1 MVRVALTGGIATGK
15 STVLRLL
22 QARHVP
28 TIDADVLA
36 RQAVRPGSQ
45 GLQAIVER
53 FGIAVLDPGGA
64 LDRSALA
71 AVVFSDPQAR
81 RDLERIV
88 HPAVYAA
95 IRDWLE
101 ELPQGTP
108 LAVADI
114 PLLYETG
121 HQADFDRVVV
131 VACPPDEQLRRVM
144 ARDGVSEAEARTRLD
159 AQWPIADKVVLAD
172 DVIWTTGSRAE
183 TEREV
188 DKLLKRLVS
197 EGG

>member
-36 RQAVRPGSQ
+36 RAVVAPGSA
-45 GLQAIVER
+45 GLEAVVER
-53 FGIAVLDPGGA
+53 FGAGVLDLHGA
-64 LDRSALA
+64 LDRGALA
-71 AVVFSDPQAR
+71 AMVFSDPHAR

-95 IRDWLE
+95 IEGWFE
-101 ELPQGTP
+101 TLPQETP

-114 PLLYETG
+114 PLLFETG
-121 HQADFDRVVV
+121 HQVDFDRVVV

-144 ARDGVSEAEARTRLD
+144 ARDRVSEAEARTRLD
-159 AQWPIADKVVLAD
+159 AQWPIADKVVLAHH
-172 DVIWTTGSRAE
+172 VIWTTGSRAE

-188 DKLLKRLVS
+188 DKLVS
-197 EGG
+197 QLAAQSG